1 MRPGRGA
8 QALTTPA
15 QGAAGEREE
24 GPATGQ
30 APLFAAPA
38 VAVPDQS
45 PSAAAAEDPDRP
57 GAARAS
63 GLRTTAGF
71 EVVDDLPVASVRL
84 VGVLP
89 HLDRPFEYAVTPDT
103 AAAGPGM
110 RVRVRF
116 SGKDTEGIVLGR
128 HAEPS
133 TDRAFAPLHRLV
145 SDDVVVPAAMMR
157 VCEEVAERC
166 AGTVGDVLRLALPP
180 RHARAEKADRAAVEK
195 EAAEQEVAEKDAVTG
210 DDSAGDSPRGSE
222 GAEDSPSADGPAP
235 EEAPSDDVDTDP
247 DAGPEADA
255 PPAAPPAPR
264 PGDRYPA
271 LSALLSRAGSPTG
284 PVPRASMVLDP
295 VDPWT
300 AVAADAIADLGED
313 RGALVIA
320 PDQRDVARLSRV
332 LTARGIDHEI
342 LAGTEGPEKR
352 YRTFRRILRGA
363 TRVVLGNRSAAFAP
377 VQDLSLIICWDEADD
392 LLEEPRA
399 PYPHTRTVLQ
409 CRSAEERAALLF
421 LAASESV
428 TMRALIDAGYLARL
442 APRPAPVTAVR
453 PRIVAMDQY
462 LRDREGPSGRSRLPQ
477 EAMRVLR
484 RGLARGP
491 VLVQVPRSG
500 YAPAIACTFCGTR
513 AQCATCSAP
522 LSLGARGGPLHCRV
536 CGRRED
542 AYRCPECDRTQVRA
556 MVVGSARTAEELH
569 RNFPDAPLKVA
580 GGAHGP
586 LEDDA
591 VPGTGIVVSTP
602 GAEPAPDGGYAACL
616 LLDADAMLGRAA
628 FDADVEAVRRWRDA
642 IALVRTAD
650 EGGEVLV
657 VGTATLPAIRDLVAH
672 RSGLFLDRVLEDR
685 RELDLPPFRR
695 VAEVVGDREACRAFL
710 ESTELP
716 DGTEVLGPVDLEGL
730 DDAGRARAV
739 LRLEPQRSRELAA
752 ALRAGVAARSA
763 RKARGSLRVRLDP
776 PDVF

>member
-1 MRPGRGA
+1 MRPGGGA
-8 QALTTPA
+8 QALTSTA
-15 QGAAGEREE
+15 HGAAGEREE
-24 GPATGQ
+24 GPADGQ

-38 VAVPDQS
+38 ASVPAVAENATAS
-45 PSAAAAEDPDRP
+45 PDRP
-57 GAARAS
+57 AAVRGP

-71 EVVDDLPVASVRL
+71 EVVSELPVASVRL

-116 SGKDTEGIVLGR
+116 SGKDTEGIVLER
-128 HAEPS
+128 RAEPT
-133 TDRAFAPLHRLV
+133 TDRALAPLHRLV
-145 SDDVVVPAAMMR
+145 SDDVVVPPAMMR
-157 VCEEVAERC
+157 VCEDVAERS

-180 RHARAEKADRAAVEK
+180 RHARAEKADRAAAEK
-195 EAAEQEVAEKDAVTG
+195 EEAAAAEAEAEAAEDLESTESADDAEPAATTDAAE
-210 DDSAGDSPRGSE
+210 AGHDEQTVP
-222 GAEDSPSADGPAP
+222 AADPSA
-235 EEAPSDDVDTDP
+235 EAPV
-247 DAGPEADA
+247 
-255 PPAAPPAPR
+255 APR
-264 PGDRYPA
+264 HADRYPGLA
-271 LSALLSRAGSPTG
+271 ALLSRAGSAEG
-284 PVPRASMVLDP
+284 PVPRASLVLDP

-300 AVAADAIADLGED
+300 AIAAESIAALGPD

-332 LTARGIDHEI
+332 LTERGIAHEV

-363 TRVVLGNRSAAFAP
+363 TRVVLGSRSAAFAP
-377 VQDLSLIICWDEADD
+377 VQDLALVICWDEADD

-409 CRSAEERAALLF
+409 CRSAEERCALLF

-428 TMRALIDAGYLARL
+428 TMRALTDAGYLARL
-442 APRPAPVTAVR
+442 DPVPAPVTAVR

-484 RGLARGP
+484 KGLQGGP
-491 VLVQVPRSG
+491 VLVQVPRTG

-513 AQCATCSAP
+513 ARCPECAAP
-522 LSLGARGGPLHCRV
+522 LSQRGRNGPLHCTV

-542 AYRCPECDRTQVRA
+542 GYRCPECDRTHVRA
-556 MVVGSARTAEELH
+556 MVIGSTRTAEELH
-569 RNFPDAPLKVA
+569 RAFPDAPLKVA

-591 VPGTGIVVSTP
+591 VPEHGIVVATP
-602 GAEPAPDGGYAACL
+602 GAEPAPPGRYSACL

-628 FDADVEAVRRWRDA
+628 FDADVEAVRRWRGA
-642 IALVRTAD
+642 ISLVRTAE

-657 VGTATLPAIRDLVAH
+657 VGTSTLPAIRDLVAH
-672 RSGLFLDRVLEDR
+672 RSALFLDRVLEDR

-695 VAEVVGDREACRAFL
+695 VAEVVGEREACRGFL
-710 ESTELP
+710 ETTELP
-716 DGTEVLGPVDLEGL
+716 DGTEVLGPVDLEGP
-730 DDAGRARAV
+730 DQAGRARAV
-739 LRLEPQRSRELAA
+739 LRIEPRRSRELAA
-752 ALRAGVAARSA
+752 ALRSGVAARSA
-763 RKARGSLRVRLDP
+763 RKDRGSLRVRLDP

>member
-1 MRPGRGA
+1 MRPGGGA
-8 QALTTPA
+8 QALTSTA
-15 QGAAGEREE
+15 HGAAGEREE
-24 GPATGQ
+24 GPADGQ

-38 VAVPDQS
+38 ASVPAVAENATAS
-45 PSAAAAEDPDRP
+45 PDRP
-57 GAARAS
+57 DAVRGP

-71 EVVDDLPVASVRL
+71 EVVSELPVASVRL

-116 SGKDTEGIVLGR
+116 SGKDTEGIVLER
-128 HAEPS
+128 RAEPT
-133 TDRAFAPLHRLV
+133 TDRALAPLHRLV
-145 SDDVVVPAAMMR
+145 SDDVVVPPTMMR
-157 VCEEVAERC
+157 VCEDVAERS

-180 RHARAEKADRAAVEK
+180 RHARAEKADRAAAEK
-195 EAAEQEVAEKDAVTG
+195 EEAAAAEAEAAEDLESTESADDAEPAATTDAAETG
-210 DDSAGDSPRGSE
+210 HDEQTVPAAD
-222 GAEDSPSADGPAP
+222 PSA
-235 EEAPSDDVDTDP
+235 EAPV
-247 DAGPEADA
+247 
-255 PPAAPPAPR
+255 APR
-264 PGDRYPA
+264 HADRYPGLA
-271 LSALLSRAGSPTG
+271 ALLSRAGSAEG
-284 PVPRASMVLDP
+284 PVPRASLVLDP

-300 AVAADAIADLGED
+300 AIAAESIAALGPD

-332 LTARGIDHEI
+332 LTERGIAHEV

-363 TRVVLGNRSAAFAP
+363 TRVVLGSRSAAFAP
-377 VQDLSLIICWDEADD
+377 VQDLALVICWDEADD

-409 CRSAEERAALLF
+409 CRSAEERCALLF

-428 TMRALIDAGYLARL
+428 TMRALTDAGYLARL
-442 APRPAPVTAVR
+442 DPVPAPVTAVR

-484 RGLARGP
+484 KGLKTGP
-491 VLVQVPRSG
+491 VLVQVPRTG

-513 AQCATCSAP
+513 ARCPECAAP
-522 LSLGARGGPLHCRV
+522 LSQRGRNGPLHCTV

-542 AYRCPECDRTQVRA
+542 GYRCPECDRTHVRA
-556 MVVGSARTAEELH
+556 MVIGSTRTAEELH
-569 RNFPDAPLKVA
+569 RAFPDAPLKVA

-586 LEDDA
+586 LEDEA
-591 VPGTGIVVSTP
+591 VPEHGIVVATP
-602 GAEPAPDGGYAACL
+602 GAEPAPPGRYSACL

-628 FDADVEAVRRWRDA
+628 FDADVEAVRRWRGA
-642 IALVRTAD
+642 ISLVRTAE

-657 VGTATLPAIRDLVAH
+657 VGTSTLPAIRDLVAH
-672 RSGLFLDRVLEDR
+672 RSALFLDRVLEDR

-695 VAEVVGDREACRAFL
+695 VAEVVGEREACRGFL
-710 ESTELP
+710 ETTELP
-716 DGTEVLGPVDLEGL
+716 DGTEVLGPVDLEGP
-730 DDAGRARAV
+730 DQAGRARAV
-739 LRLEPQRSRELAA
+739 LRIEPRRSRELAA
-752 ALRAGVAARSA
+752 ALRSGVAARSA
-763 RKARGSLRVRLDP
+763 RKDRGSLRVRLDP

>member
-1 MRPGRGA
+1 MRPGGGA
-8 QALTTPA
+8 QALTSTA
-15 QGAAGEREE
+15 HGAAGEREE
-24 GPATGQ
+24 GPADGQ

-38 VAVPDQS
+38 ASVPAVAENATAS
-45 PSAAAAEDPDRP
+45 PDRP
-57 GAARAS
+57 DAVRGP

-71 EVVDDLPVASVRL
+71 EVVSELPVASVRL

-116 SGKDTEGIVLGR
+116 SGKDTEGIVLER
-128 HAEPS
+128 RAEPT
-133 TDRAFAPLHRLV
+133 TDRALAPLHRLV
-145 SDDVVVPAAMMR
+145 SDDVVVPPAMMR
-157 VCEEVAERC
+157 VCEDVAERS

-180 RHARAEKADRAAVEK
+180 RHARAEKADRAAAEK
-195 EAAEQEVAEKDAVTG
+195 EEAAAAEAEAEAEAAEDLESTESADDAEPAATTDAAETG
-210 DDSAGDSPRGSE
+210 HDEQTVPAAD
-222 GAEDSPSADGPAP
+222 PSA
-235 EEAPSDDVDTDP
+235 EAPV
-247 DAGPEADA
+247 
-255 PPAAPPAPR
+255 APR
-264 PGDRYPA
+264 HADRYPGLA
-271 LSALLSRAGSPTG
+271 ALLSRAGSAEG
-284 PVPRASMVLDP
+284 PVPRASLVLDP

-300 AVAADAIADLGED
+300 AIAAESIAALGPD

-332 LTARGIDHEI
+332 LTERGIAHEV

-363 TRVVLGNRSAAFAP
+363 TRVVLGSRSAAFAP
-377 VQDLSLIICWDEADD
+377 VQDLALVICWDEADD

-409 CRSAEERAALLF
+409 CRSAEERCALLF

-428 TMRALIDAGYLARL
+428 TMRALTDAGYLARL
-442 APRPAPVTAVR
+442 DPVPAPVTAVR

-484 RGLARGP
+484 KGLKTGP
-491 VLVQVPRSG
+491 VLVQVPRTG

-513 AQCATCSAP
+513 ARCPECAAP
-522 LSLGARGGPLHCRV
+522 LSQRGRNGPLHCTV

-542 AYRCPECDRTQVRA
+542 GYRCPECDRTHVRA
-556 MVVGSARTAEELH
+556 MVIGSTRTAEELH
-569 RNFPDAPLKVA
+569 RAFPDAPLKVA

-591 VPGTGIVVSTP
+591 VPEHGIVVATP
-602 GAEPAPDGGYAACL
+602 GAEPAPPGRYSACL

-628 FDADVEAVRRWRDA
+628 FDADVEAVRRWRGA
-642 IALVRTAD
+642 ISLARTAE

-657 VGTATLPAIRDLVAH
+657 VGTSTLPAIRDLVAH
-672 RSGLFLDRVLEDR
+672 RSALFLDRVLEDR

-695 VAEVVGDREACRAFL
+695 VAEVVGEREACRGFL
-710 ESTELP
+710 ETTELP
-716 DGTEVLGPVDLEGL
+716 DGTEVLGPVDLEGPEQ
-730 DDAGRARAV
+730 AGRARAV
-739 LRLEPQRSRELAA
+739 LRIEPRRSRELAA
-752 ALRAGVAARSA
+752 ALRSGVAARSA
-763 RKARGSLRVRLDP
+763 RKDRGSLRVRLDP

>member
-1 MRPGRGA
+1 MRPGGGA
-8 QALTTPA
+8 QALTSTA
-15 QGAAGEREE
+15 HGAAGEREE
-24 GPATGQ
+24 GPADGQ

-38 VAVPDQS
+38 ASVPAVAENATAS
-45 PSAAAAEDPDRP
+45 PDRP
-57 GAARAS
+57 DAVRGP

-71 EVVDDLPVASVRL
+71 EVVSELPVASVRL

-116 SGKDTEGIVLGR
+116 SGKDTEGIVLER
-128 HAEPS
+128 RAEPT
-133 TDRAFAPLHRLV
+133 TDRALAPLHRLV
-145 SDDVVVPAAMMR
+145 SDDVVVPPTMMR
-157 VCEEVAERC
+157 VCEDVAERS
-166 AGTVGDVLRLALPP
+166 AGTIGDVLRLALPP
-180 RHARAEKADRAAVEK
+180 RHARAEKADRAAAEK
-195 EAAEQEVAEKDAVTG
+195 EEAAAAEAEAAEDLESTESADDAEPAATTDAAETG
-210 DDSAGDSPRGSE
+210 HDEQTVPAAD
-222 GAEDSPSADGPAP
+222 PSA
-235 EEAPSDDVDTDP
+235 EAPV
-247 DAGPEADA
+247 
-255 PPAAPPAPR
+255 APR
-264 PGDRYPA
+264 HADRYPGLA
-271 LSALLSRAGSPTG
+271 ALLSRAGSAEG
-284 PVPRASMVLDP
+284 PVPRASLVLDP

-300 AVAADAIADLGED
+300 AIAAESIAALGPD

-332 LTARGIDHEI
+332 LTERGIAHEV

-363 TRVVLGNRSAAFAP
+363 TRVVLGSRSAAFAP
-377 VQDLSLIICWDEADD
+377 VQDLALVICWDEADD

-409 CRSAEERAALLF
+409 CRSAEERCALLF

-428 TMRALIDAGYLARL
+428 TMRALTDAGYLARL
-442 APRPAPVTAVR
+442 DPVPAPVTAVR

-484 RGLARGP
+484 KGLKTGP
-491 VLVQVPRSG
+491 VLVQVPRTG

-513 AQCATCSAP
+513 ARCPECAAP
-522 LSLGARGGPLHCRV
+522 LSQRGRNGPLHCTV

-542 AYRCPECDRTQVRA
+542 GYRCPECDRTHVRA
-556 MVVGSARTAEELH
+556 MVIGSTRTAEELH
-569 RNFPDAPLKVA
+569 RAFPDAPLKVA

-591 VPGTGIVVSTP
+591 VPEHGIVVATP
-602 GAEPAPDGGYAACL
+602 GAEPAPPGRYSACL

-628 FDADVEAVRRWRDA
+628 FDADVEAVRRWRGA
-642 IALVRTAD
+642 ISLVRTAE

-657 VGTATLPAIRDLVAH
+657 VGTSTLPAIRDLVAH
-672 RSGLFLDRVLEDR
+672 RSALFLDRVLEDR

-695 VAEVVGDREACRAFL
+695 VAEVVGEREACRGFL
-710 ESTELP
+710 ETTELP
-716 DGTEVLGPVDLEGL
+716 DGTEVLGPVDLEGP
-730 DDAGRARAV
+730 DQAGRARAV
-739 LRLEPQRSRELAA
+739 LRIEPRRSRELAA
-752 ALRAGVAARSA
+752 ALRSGVAARSA
-763 RKARGSLRVRLDP
+763 RKDRGSLRVRLDP